1 MIAAKNFGD
10 FLRGIVRH
18 IFSEGRSKDALQV
31 SDGEQAFH
39 HCGVRRKHDGVL
51 ILSHRV
57 VTFRFEH
64 TYHAKRYFA
73 ETDNLSH
80 GITTVRE
87 KVIYDCLS
95 DNAYFGR
102 ALYIGFGKHL
112 SIFDSELT
120 DVEIFCSSSV
130 DGGRVVIV
138 SGDELSGRR
147 YVGTN
152 SRQEICLIA

>member
-31 SDGEQAFH
+31 SDGEQAFQ
-39 HCGVRRKHDGVL
+39 
-51 ILSHRV
+51 
-57 VTFRFEH
+57 H

-95 DNAYFGR
+95 DNAYFGG

-120 DVEIFCSSSV
+120 DVEIFCSYSV

-138 SGDELSGRR
+138 SGDELDEDTLGLMADRKFVS
-147 YVGTN
+147 
-152 SRQEICLIA
+152 SRKAS